1 MKKGRNKGNLKFFS
15 LNESNKIKYMV
26 LKAKARNK
34 VKARKSIKG
43 KEKLPIASSKPITGN
58 NRAKR

>member
-1 MKKGRNKGNLKFFS
+1 MKYR
-15 LNESNKIKYMV
+15 V

-34 VKARKSIKG
+34 ARAIKSIKG
-43 KEKLPIASSKPITGN
+43 KEKLPIINSKPITGN